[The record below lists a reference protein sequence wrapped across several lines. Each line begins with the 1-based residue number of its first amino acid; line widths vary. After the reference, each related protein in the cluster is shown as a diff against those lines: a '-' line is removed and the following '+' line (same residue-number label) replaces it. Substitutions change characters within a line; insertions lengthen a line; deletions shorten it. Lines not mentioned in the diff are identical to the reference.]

1 MKFVTFRHNARIAL
15 CVVALMLASAGNAAD
30 TAAEPTDQNPNRI
43 FEKIEQDWAAALVN
57 ADKAGLD
64 RYEAPEY
71 TLVTATGAT
80 LTRAQSDGEL
90 LNGHQ
95 HFDALQISAVQA
107 RCSGNLAVVTG
118 HARSSEKY
126 RNQDNSGEYE
136 FTDIFVRR
144 HGRWLAVH
152 AQLTRIAP
160 QSR

>member
-1 MKFVTFRHNARIAL
+1 MKRRIAP

-30 TAAEPTDQNPNRI
+30 TAARPLGRSANRI
-43 FEKIEQDWAAALVN
+43 FEQIEKDWANALVT

-95 HFDALQISAVQA
+95 HFDALQISDVEA
-107 RCSGNLAVVTG
+107 RYSGNLAVVTG
-118 HARSSEKY
+118 HAISSEKY
-126 RNQDNSGEYE
+126 RNQDNSGDYE
-136 FTDIFVRR
+136 FIDVFVRR
-144 HGRWLAVH
+144 HGRWMAVH

-160 QSR
+160 

>member
-1 MKFVTFRHNARIAL
+1 MKRRIAP
-15 CVVALMLASAGNAAD
+15 CVVALMLASTGNAAD
-30 TAAEPTDQNPNRI
+30 TAARPLGQSANRL
-43 FEKIEQDWAAALVN
+43 FEQIEKDWANALVT

-90 LNGHQ
+90 LNGNQ
-95 HFDALQISAVQA
+95 HFDALQISAVEA

-126 RNQDNSGEYE
+126 RSQDNSGDYE
-136 FTDIFVRR
+136 FIDVFVRR
-144 HGRWLAVH
+144 HGRWTAVH

-160 QSR
+160 QGL

>member
-1 MKFVTFRHNARIAL
+1 MKHRIAL
-15 CVVALMLASAGNAAD
+15 GVAALMLASTGNTADAA
-30 TAAEPTDQNPNRI
+30 TKPLGQSANRI
-43 FEKIEQDWAAALVN
+43 FEKIEQDWANALVK

-80 LTRAQSDGEL
+80 LTREQSDGEL
-90 LNGHQ
+90 LNGNQ
-95 HFDALQISAVQA
+95 HFDALEISDVNA

-126 RNQDNSGEYE
+126 KSQDASGDYE
-136 FTDIFVRR
+136 FIDVFVRR
-144 HGRWLAVH
+144 HGRWMAIH

-160 QSR
+160 QGQ

>member
-1 MKFVTFRHNARIAL
+1 MRRRIAPG
-15 CVVALMLASAGNAAD
+15 VVALMLASTGTAAD
-30 TAAEPTDQNPNRI
+30 TAARPLGQSANRI
-43 FEKIEQDWAAALVN
+43 FEQIEKDWANALVT

-95 HFDALQISAVQA
+95 HFDALQISDVEA

-126 RNQDNSGEYE
+126 RSQDNSGDYE
-136 FTDIFVRR
+136 FTDVFVRR
-144 HGRWLAVH
+144 HGRWMAVH
-152 AQLTRIAP
+152 AQLTWIAP
-160 QSR
+160 QGR

>member
-1 MKFVTFRHNARIAL
+1 MKLVTFRHNARIVPG
-15 CVVALMLASAGNAAD
+15 VVALMLASAGNTAD
-30 TAAEPTDQNPNRI
+30 IATKPPGQSANRI
-43 FEKIEQDWAAALVN
+43 FEKIEQDWANALVK

-95 HFDALQISAVQA
+95 HFDALQISDVAA

-126 RNQDNSGEYE
+126 RNQDNSGDYE
-136 FTDIFVRR
+136 FTDVFVRR
-144 HGRWLAVH
+144 HGRWMAVH

-160 QSR
+160 

>member
-1 MKFVTFRHNARIAL
+1 MKGR
-15 CVVALMLASAGNAAD
+15 VALGVAALILASTGNAPD
-30 TAAEPTDQNPNRI
+30 SAAGTLGKSANRI
-43 FEKIEQDWAAALVN
+43 FGQLEQEWAKVLLKP
-57 ADKAGLD
+57 DKAGLD

-80 LTRAQSDGEL
+80 LTKAQSDGEL

-95 HFDALQISAVQA
+95 HFDALQISDVEA

-126 RNQDNSGEYE
+126 RSQDNSGEYE
-136 FTDIFVRR
+136 FTDVFVRR
-144 HGRWLAVH
+144 HGRWMAVH

-160 QSR
+160 QGL

>member
-1 MKFVTFRHNARIAL
+1 MKGR
-15 CVVALMLASAGNAAD
+15 VALGVAALILASTGNAPD
-30 TAAEPTDQNPNRI
+30 SAAGTLGKSANRI
-43 FEKIEQDWAAALVN
+43 FEQLEQEWAKVLLKP
-57 ADKAGLD
+57 DKAGLD

-80 LTRAQSDGEL
+80 LTKAQSDGEL

-95 HFDALQISAVQA
+95 HFDALQISDVEA

-126 RNQDNSGEYE
+126 RSQDNSGEYE
-136 FTDIFVRR
+136 FTDVFVRR
-144 HGRWLAVH
+144 HGRWMAVH

-160 QSR
+160 